1 VPFAVPGLI
10 SAGIFAFTHS
20 LLERIQIGARRH
32 PIYVQEDRPG
42 GILTGLVTGDVC
54 QRGSLMAGALP
65 GSVPM
70 ALFYSIFVEYYV
82 SGQTGAVKG

>member
-1 VPFAVPGLI
+1 
-10 SAGIFAFTHS
+10 
-20 LLERIQIGARRH
+20 
-32 PIYVQEDRPG
+32 
-42 GILTGLVTGDVC
+42 
-54 QRGSLMAGALP
+54 MAGALS